1 MTFFG
6 DREWR
11 RIYAASLNTPGTHI
25 HRQLMDHYKQKL
37 QNLGYAQVIR
47 DDETGD
53 EPLMRNSR
61 RNAPLYRL
69 LFASKHPRG
78 HDFWQKITRRDMH
91 GQGRLF

>member
-11 RIYAASLNTPGTHI
+11 KIYAESLSKPGVHL
-25 HRQLMDHYKQKL
+25 HRRLMDRYKQNL
-37 QNLGYAQVIR
+37 QKLGYVEVVR

-69 LFASKHPRG
+69 LFASKNTLG
-78 HDFWQKITRRDMH
+78 HEFWKKITRRDVH
-91 GQGRLF
+91 GQASLF